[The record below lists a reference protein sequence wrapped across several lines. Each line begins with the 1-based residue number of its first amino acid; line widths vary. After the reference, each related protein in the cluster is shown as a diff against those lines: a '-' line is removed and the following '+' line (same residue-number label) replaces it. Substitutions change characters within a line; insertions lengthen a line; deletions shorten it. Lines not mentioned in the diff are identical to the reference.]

1 MTTPLT
7 TTITLD
13 FKGLSCPLPIV
24 KTAVAI
30 KHLQPGELIEV
41 LATDAGS
48 VADFT
53 AWSRPPAT
61 SSWSTPATAA
71 PTASSSG
78 KDEPAMTDTQQLKAA
93 VAASQARPKAN
104 KLVIFTWGG
113 DLDKVW
119 PTLILATSAAAM
131 GMETIVFFTF
141 WGLFPLVRN
150 DVRLTGDNWM
160 QKAMSLLHRG
170 GTQHLRLSQLNFVG
184 AGPAMMRKLAADHQV
199 ASPQELLA
207 LAQEMGVRLI
217 PCQMTMD
224 LLGLTREDMIDGLE
238 EPAGA
243 ATALAEAQ
251 DAITLFI

>member
-1 MTTPLT
+1 MTN
-7 TTITLD
+7 
-13 FKGLSCPLPIV
+13 
-24 KTAVAI
+24 
-30 KHLQPGELIEV
+30 
-41 LATDAGS
+41 
-48 VADFT
+48 
-53 AWSRPPAT
+53 
-61 SSWSTPATAA
+61 
-71 PTASSSG
+71 
-78 KDEPAMTDTQQLKAA
+78 TQQLATA
-93 VAASQARPKAN
+93 LTADQAKPKAN

-119 PTLILATSAAAM
+119 PTLILATTAAAM
-131 GMETIVFFTF
+131 GMQTTVFFTF

-170 GTQHLRLSQLNFVG
+170 GTQHLRLSQLNFAG

-199 ASPQELLA
+199 ASPQELLE
-207 LAQEMGVRLI
+207 LAREMGVRLI

-224 LLGLTREDMIDGLE
+224 LLGLTRDDMIDGLE

>member
-1 MTTPLT
+1 
-7 TTITLD
+7 
-13 FKGLSCPLPIV
+13 
-24 KTAVAI
+24 
-30 KHLQPGELIEV
+30 
-41 LATDAGS
+41 
-48 VADFT
+48 
-53 AWSRPPAT
+53 
-61 SSWSTPATAA
+61 
-71 PTASSSG
+71 
-78 KDEPAMTDTQQLKAA
+78 MTDTAQMQMAAA
-93 VAASQARPKAN
+93 VTAAQARQKAN

-131 GMETIVFFTF
+131 GVETIVFFTF

-160 QKAMSLLHRG
+160 QKMLSLLHRG
-170 GTQHLRLSQLNFVG
+170 GTQHLKLSQMNFAG
-184 AGPAMMRKLAADHQV
+184 AGPAMLRKLASDHNV
-199 ASPQELLA
+199 ASPQELLE
-207 LAQEMGVRLI
+207 LARQLGVRLI

-224 LLGLTREDMIDGLE
+224 LLGLSREDLIDGLE